1 MEIAAEEELVDIQEV
16 CPVTEDP
23 AAEELVNLIR
33 PEATRATVLIRE
45 VPVEHLEEVMSP
57 EVIMEGT
64 TIPEDITEVT
74 IGTII
79 VVMHL
84 VERPLGSTLKG
95 QLLGSPHHG
104 GLTMPYRCLQPIMIP
119 TTNIP
124 ILHLPM

>member
-74 IGTII
+74 TGITIGAG
-79 VVMHL
+79 HP
-84 VERPLGSTLKG
+84 VERPSGSTLKG
-95 QLLGSPHHG
+95 QPLGSYRRG